1 MRHDP
6 ETIRP
11 RRVFRAA
18 FVNQFAARPP
28 PPAGKRSTAFPAT
41 EHFALFMRLQ
51 RNKRENS
58 WIFYNAVLRDHKKLP
73 RLHLLMII
81 STVESG
87 PRKGPALFV

>member
-1 MRHDP
+1 MRHVP
-6 ETIRP
+6 ERIAP
-11 RRVFRAA
+11 PASRASC
-18 FVNQFAARPP
+18 VNQFPARRAPA
-28 PPAGKRSTAFPAT
+28 AGKRSTGFAAT
-41 EHFALFMRLQ
+41 EHFALFMRFQ